1 MLSRCQI
8 GISHRLVAKMVSLL
22 INSRTSII
30 PCLIGLCPHIEKGN
44 ITFKRGRFVVEKHLG
59 SLKKKLFKG
68 YTKHI
73 EMHVAIVFSF
83 WSPIITNCITC
94 YMDEMK
100 YTCGKYFAN
109 VGIGLG
115 TCR

>member
-59 SLKKKLFKG
+59 SLKKNFSKVIQNTLKCMSQLFLVFG
-68 YTKHI
+68 HLLLQ
-73 EMHVAIVFSF
+73 IVLHAT
-83 WSPIITNCITC
+83 W
-94 YMDEMK
+94 MK
-100 YTCGKYFAN
+100 
-109 VGIGLG
+109 
-115 TCR
+115 